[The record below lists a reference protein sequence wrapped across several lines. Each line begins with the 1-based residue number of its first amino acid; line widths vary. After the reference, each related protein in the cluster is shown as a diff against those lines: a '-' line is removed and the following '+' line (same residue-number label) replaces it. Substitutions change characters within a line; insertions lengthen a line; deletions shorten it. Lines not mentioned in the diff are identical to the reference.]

1 MKTSKIDSMIK
12 YAYNIK
18 VKALRLLEEENF
30 IAIKK
35 EAEILSSLW
44 DNHYFFFKSLFRQC
58 QNKAHAEAL
67 EALFNQTH
75 SGYSLIYLRLILMA
89 ERDMFHR
96 LNMHDKEDEINDKIS
111 DIRHQQA
118 QAFEDAEALRQSEE
132 VH

>member
-1 MKTSKIDSMIK
+1 MIK

-35 EAEILSSLW
+35 EAEILSPLW
-44 DNHYFFFKSLFRQC
+44 DNHYFFFKSLFKQC

-67 EALFNQTH
+67 EVLFNQTH

-89 ERDMFHR
+89 EKDMFCR
-96 LNMHDKEDEINDKIS
+96 LNMYDKEDEINDKIL
-111 DIRHQQA
+111 DIRHRQA
-118 QAFEDAEALRQSEE
+118 KAVEDAEALRQSEE
-132 VH
+132 IH